1 MQILVN
7 AGPITAGNPCPVVD
21 HVTGV
26 MWLLYC
32 INNLQ
37 VFAINS
43 TDNGETWSTA
53 TPLDITNAVTDP
65 SWTWIGTGPGNGIQL
80 ASGRLY
86 IPTYH
91 IIGSDQY
98 CGGIYRDDHGVTWH
112 ASQYVFGLFEEPQAV
127 QTC

>member
-43 TDNGETWSTA
+43 TDNGETCSSA

-98 CGGIYRDDHGVTWH
+98 CGGIYSDDHGVTW
-112 ASQYVFGLFEEPQAV
+112 ACIPICLRIVRRTSSGS
-127 QTC
+127 TC